1 MKQLVYIIAIAAI
14 TGCNNKSA
22 ETEEKADS
30 SYNAITDTST
40 LTQDYVSKELGEG
53 KKIFGRSGLAISGDG
68 DCNKSVYLRPGG
80 LHFCCPENFCAA

>member
-40 LTQDYVSKELGEG
+40 LTQDS
-53 KKIFGRSGLAISGDG
+53 LAVPDS
-68 DCNKSVYLRPGG
+68 NTQSLT
-80 LHFCCPENFCAA
+80 H